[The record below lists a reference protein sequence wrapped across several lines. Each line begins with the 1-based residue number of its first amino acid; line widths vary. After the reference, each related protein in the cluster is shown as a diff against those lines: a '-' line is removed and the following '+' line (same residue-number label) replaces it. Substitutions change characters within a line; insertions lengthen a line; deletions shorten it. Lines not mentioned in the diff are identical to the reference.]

1 MKAKHYAWTGAAML
15 FFFTAQQAITNSNG
29 APQGRTGSP
38 ASSGQT
44 CNSGGCHSGP
54 ANSGESVTISTDIP
68 SSGFEEQD
76 DYQITVT
83 GDDGGRNLTKM
94 GFQASVESGAGH
106 EGSLSST
113 SGNTQI
119 VGNYITHTGSGTS
132 AGGGQKSWSFDWN
145 SATAPDQTTI
155 YAAVNFTNN
164 NGLNSGDVVVTNSL
178 TLTKDPTMNLEQ
190 RNLPRL
196 EIFPNPAHS
205 RLTLATERPVTGPLR
220 ITDLRG
226 RLIHKVASSARDD
239 AHHWTI
245 SVEELAAGTYLL
257 KTPQGATGVFRKQ

>member
-15 FFFTAQQAITNSNG
+15 LLFTAQQAITNSSG

-38 ASSGQT
+38 ASNGQT
-44 CNSGGCHSGP
+44 CNNGGCHSGP
-54 ANSGESVTISTDIP
+54 AASGESVTIATDIP
-68 SSGFEEQD
+68 PSGFEEQD
-76 DYQITVT
+76 DYQITIT

-94 GFQASVESGAGH
+94 GFQASVESGNGH

-119 VGNYITHTGSGTS
+119 AGDYITHTSSGTS
-132 AGGGQKSWSFDWN
+132 ASGGQKSWSFDWN
-145 SATAPDQTTI
+145 SGAAPDQTVI

-178 TLTKDPTMNLEQ
+178 TLSKDPTMDLEQ
-190 RNLPRL
+190 AKLPRL
-196 EIFPNPAHS
+196 EVFPNPAS
-205 RLTLATERPVTGPLR
+205 KRLTLATETPVKGPLR
-220 ITDLRG
+220 ITDIQG
-226 RLIHKVASSARDD
+226 RLIREVASSAKDD

-245 SVEELAAGTYLL
+245 SVEDLAAGTYLL
-257 KTPQGATGVFRKQ
+257 QTPRGATGVFRKE